1 MKQKGVI
8 VLMFDQPTTQDFL
21 AWVHGAHMEDMA
33 KVPGVVRIRRYEVID
48 GPPDRRGWIAVIES
62 NDLQAT
68 MDYRNSEDGQ
78 RPQRESTE
86 RGVTNRYGV
95 FCREI
100 FSKTYACAAGAASVP
115 GESMEV

>member
-8 VLMFDQPTTQDFL
+8 VLMFDQPTTADFIE
-21 AWVHGAHMEDMA
+21 WVHGPHMQDMA
-33 KVPGVVRIRRYEVID
+33 GVPGITRIRRYEVLD
-48 GPPDRRGWIAVIES
+48 GPPDRRGWVAVIETD
-62 NDLQAT
+62 DLQAT

-86 RGVTNRYGV
+86 RGVANRYGL

-100 FSKTYACAAGAASVP
+100 FVKTFGSREAHASIATTRP
-115 GESMEV
+115 